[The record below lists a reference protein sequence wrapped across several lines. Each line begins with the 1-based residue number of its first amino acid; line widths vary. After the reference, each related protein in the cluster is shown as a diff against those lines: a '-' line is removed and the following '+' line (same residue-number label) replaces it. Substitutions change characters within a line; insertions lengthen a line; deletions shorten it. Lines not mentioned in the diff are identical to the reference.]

1 MATVDGDPW
10 MGGPGASQEADP
22 PLLRVWR
29 AAVTTGADAASAD
42 ATATAWRAYRARSGL
57 SASAATEGDV
67 RAFSRLLSPRRR
79 RSLVHLR
86 CAYFTAYLSGA
97 LPVLQVRMPALRG
110 PVCDA
115 VLAQVPASAA
125 CLPVAIAGAPP
136 DAAAGLPGQ
145 LVLFLLWCERE
156 AIDPL
161 AARPDQL
168 RRYWAFVRSLPAGRG
183 TVRARRS
190 LSAWYAACVEA
201 GLRHDASPVT
211 VRGWHR
217 ADPADPMAPLVDEV
231 AAPYA
236 SNSRPSMR
244 GRAWSALRRAR
255 EQGVDPFDPPPMVAD
270 ELLAIGGRP
279 YPRLLEAAL
288 QRGDPRLGPNGQRLL
303 ETIDRSAW
311 RFRLWAAHLR
321 EDGFPD
327 PGCAPA
333 PLRDAFLEGAR
344 AALSADEHRKLR
356 RRVADAE
363 RSARREGRR
372 PALPVSQ
379 DRLRGELVLAG
390 LEEAVATGL
399 TTAFARR
406 VPQTRQR
413 WELRV
418 VTRFFEWS
426 RDQAIDPFR
435 PAPADLSAYRRDRG
449 DDLGLGPLRRFLRFV
464 AATQQPDMDGGGA
477 RRVSHAGAATTGA
490 TATPARMGQPP
501 SAA

>member
-1 MATVDGDPW
+1 MATVDDDPW
-10 MGGPGASQEADP
+10 MDGPGASQVAEP
-22 PLLRVWR
+22 PLLSVWR
-29 AAVTTGADAASAD
+29 AAVTAGADPASAD
-42 ATATAWRAYRARSGL
+42 ATATAWRAYRAGCGL
-57 SASAATEGDV
+57 SASAVTEVDV
-67 RAFSRLLSPRRR
+67 RAFSRLLSPSLR

-97 LPVLQVRMPALRG
+97 LPALRVRMPALRG

-115 VLAQVPASAA
+115 VLAQVPALAA
-125 CLPVAIAGAPP
+125 RLPVAIAGAPP
-136 DAAAGLPGQ
+136 DAAPRLPGQ

-156 AIDPL
+156 AIDAL

-168 RRYWAFVRSLPAGRG
+168 RRYWAFVRRLPARQG
-183 TVRARRS
+183 TATARRS
-190 LSAWYAACVEA
+190 LSAWFAACGDA
-201 GLRHDASPVT
+201 GLRHDVNPVT

-231 AAPYA
+231 VAPYG
-236 SNSRPSMR
+236 SSSRPSMR

-255 EQGVDPFDPPPMVAD
+255 EQGVDPFDPSPMVAD
-270 ELLAIGGRP
+270 ELLAIGGRL

-288 QRGDPRLGPNGQRLL
+288 QRGDPRLGPNGRRLV
-303 ETIDRSAW
+303 ETIDRSSW
-311 RFRLWAAHLR
+311 RLRLWAAHLR

-333 PLRDAFLEGAR
+333 PLRDAFLKGAR
-344 AALSADEHRKLR
+344 AALTADEHRKLR

-390 LEEAVATGL
+390 LDETVAAEL

-406 VPQTRQR
+406 VPQARQR

-418 VTRFFEWS
+418 VTRFFEWC

-435 PAPADLSAYRRDRG
+435 PRPVDLSAYRRDRG
-449 DDLGLGPLRRFLRFV
+449 DDLGLGPLRRFLHLVVAPDEVRLGDRRLAGVSRF
-464 AATQQPDMDGGGA
+464 PM
-477 RRVSHAGAATTGA
+477 S
-490 TATPARMGQPP
+490 PYP
-501 SAA
+501 SPRA